1 MWLFSSGKKKKRSAK
16 VANFRSFVLF
26 FYKSWLNHSEY
37 SYTKSIKRP
46 KLHKTNLK
54 EPSST
59 STARFSL
66 PGLTLG
72 ELVHL
77 PTTYFTSLELYTHW
91 GKDSELGWVDRSQC
105 LQHLLKA
112 SFKHLWTLPWTP
124 GSHHHL
130 NRSTEGREA
139 HPGPECLRE
148 PLHFRWFDSQL
159 YRRFQHRGGEL
170 RASDP
175 SILLESGKAQTQ
187 GTPFFSLWGNLIWK
201 HYWEKESTETR

>member
-1 MWLFSSGKKKKRSAK
+1 M
-16 VANFRSFVLF
+16 
-26 FYKSWLNHSEY
+26 
-37 SYTKSIKRP
+37 
-46 KLHKTNLK
+46 
-54 EPSST
+54 

-77 PTTYFTSLELYTHW
+77 PTTYFMSLELHTHW
-91 GKDSELGWVDRSQC
+91 GKDSELGWVGRPQC

-124 GSHHHL
+124 GSHHRL
-130 NRSTEGREA
+130 NRSTEGSEV
-139 HPGPECLRE
+139 HPRPECRGE
-148 PLHFRWFDSQL
+148 PLYFRWFDSQL

-175 SILLESGKAQTQ
+175 SILLERISTNTRHAI
-187 GTPFFSLWGNLIWK
+187 FSLWGNSIWK